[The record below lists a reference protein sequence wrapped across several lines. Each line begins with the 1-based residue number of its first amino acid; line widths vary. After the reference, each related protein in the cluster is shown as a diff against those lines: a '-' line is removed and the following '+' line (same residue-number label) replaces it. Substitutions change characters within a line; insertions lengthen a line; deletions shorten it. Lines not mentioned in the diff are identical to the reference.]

1 MRSKVILAGGSG
13 LLGRAVAQDLVTM
26 GWDVVVLTRKPHQQL
41 AIDPILAARVRL
53 VYWDG
58 AEHGSWAAE
67 LEGAAALVNL
77 VGRSINCVFT
87 PKHRHEI
94 LHSRLRAVAALGRA
108 VAECSQPPAVWV
120 QASAVGYYG
129 FAGAAHCDE
138 AAPVGTDF
146 LAGVCRQW
154 ETAFQAACP
163 AKIRPVILRLGVVL
177 DAHGGAYPLLAR
189 LTQFFIGGAA
199 GAGTQGFAWVHQQ
212 DVRRVFQQAILRPE
226 LSGVYNVCAPSWV
239 TNALFMATL
248 RQSWQRPWTPPAPAF
263 LVKLAARYLMK
274 TDSTLIL
281 GGRVCVPSRLLAA
294 GFQFEFPD
302 LAPALRHLARAE

>member
-1 MRSKVILAGGSG
+1 MRPKVILAGGSG
-13 LLGRAVAQDLVTM
+13 LLGRAVAQDLVKM
-26 GWDVVVLTRKPHQQL
+26 GWDVVVLTRTPQQQL
-41 AIDPILAARVRL
+41 AIEPILAARARL

-58 AEHGSWAAE
+58 AEHGPWAAE

-87 PKHRHEI
+87 PEHRHEI

-108 VAECSQPPAVWV
+108 VAECSQPPPVWV

-129 FAGAAHCDE
+129 FAGVAHCDE

-146 LAGVCRQW
+146 LAEVCRQW

-163 AKIRPVILRLGVVL
+163 AKTRPVILRLGVVL

-189 LTQFFIGGAA
+189 LTQFFLGGAA

-212 DVRRVFQQAILRPE
+212 DVRRVFQQAILQPE
-226 LSGVYNVCAPSWV
+226 LTGVYNVCAPSGV

-294 GFQFEFPD
+294 GFQFDFPD

>member
-177 DAHGGAYPLLAR
+177 DAEVVQASSDPDLDRRAQEIARKAGPFGAFTAEMRKTVDQLVVVSR
-189 LTQFFIGGAA
+189 FTFTQ
-199 GAGTQGFAWVHQQ
+199 
-212 DVRRVFQQAILRPE
+212 D
-226 LSGVYNVCAPSWV
+226 
-239 TNALFMATL
+239 ATL
-248 RQSWQRPWTPPAPAF
+248 QTKAMVPP
-263 LVKLAARYLMK
+263 
-274 TDSTLIL
+274 
-281 GGRVCVPSRLLAA
+281 
-294 GFQFEFPD
+294 
-302 LAPALRHLARAE
+302 